1 MNSDFLGVT
10 VAYAILR
17 TAKLKSFG
25 EIGGSL
31 SHNYRTRPTPN
42 ANPIHTPD
50 NHHSVSKPDLVMS
63 GIKQRLPEKTRSNAV
78 LCVEYLITASPEWSG
93 WKDKAQ
99 EADFFKK
106 SVEWLEARHGKE
118 HVIATSIHR
127 DETTPHLV
135 AYVVPIDSNGK
146 LNARSFLG
154 GRAALSKMQTDFHA
168 KVKDLGLERGLEGS
182 KAEHKA
188 VKEFYAEL
196 QEPLPKP
203 EKINVNIQR
212 IDKENQP
219 KSPFYDTKYEHG
231 VRVMD
236 AVYSDIES
244 QVNEIKKD
252 FEIKLRE
259 MQANFERN
267 LRIERQKSESQ
278 RKAHEKAVDALKK
291 NMNNINNLKD
301 EYKEFIEYKH
311 LFPEKFDDISWK
323 LKSEIK
329 NYHHEQGLE
338 EYQRKFYENQARLER
353 AKHAREIPEPVKIDP
368 KELEYQEYLKKQA
381 DLENQQWIEN
391 MKRERES
398 EAQLQAYRERK
409 ALVDNEIAEMQKKPV
424 NRDEI
429 QQQPRPKNDFE
440 P

>member
-1 MNSDFLGVT
+1 
-10 VAYAILR
+10 
-17 TAKLKSFG
+17 
-25 EIGGSL
+25 
-31 SHNYRTRPTPN
+31 
-42 ANPIHTPD
+42 
-50 NHHSVSKPDLVMS
+50 
-63 GIKQRLPEKTRSNAV
+63 
-78 LCVEYLITASPEWSG
+78 
-93 WKDKAQ
+93 
-99 EADFFKK
+99 
-106 SVEWLEARHGKE
+106 
-118 HVIATSIHR
+118 
-127 DETTPHLV
+127 
-135 AYVVPIDSNGK
+135 
-146 LNARSFLG
+146 
-154 GRAALSKMQTDFHA
+154 MQTDFHI

-182 KAEHKA
+182 KAEHKT

-196 QEPLPKP
+196 QEPTPQN
-203 EKINVNIQR
+203 EKIDIKIQR
-212 IDKENQP
+212 LGYDEQP
-219 KSPFYDTKYEHG
+219 KSHFLDAKALHG
-231 VRVMD
+231 ERVMD
-236 AVYSDIES
+236 AVYENVEL

-252 FEIKLRE
+252 FEIKLNE
-259 MQANFERN
+259 MQADFERN